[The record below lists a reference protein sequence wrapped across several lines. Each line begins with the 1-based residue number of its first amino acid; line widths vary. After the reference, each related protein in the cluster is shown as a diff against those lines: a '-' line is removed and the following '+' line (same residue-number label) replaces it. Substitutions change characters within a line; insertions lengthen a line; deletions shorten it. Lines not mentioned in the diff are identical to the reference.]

1 MLRPVAVS
9 RRGSRVWGGEKWKG
23 SVHMVFVC
31 QRLNK
36 EGNEGGSEDVA
47 LRGAQGKVACKV
59 SESSWS
65 MCGSGVAII
74 MQGDAEECG
83 GKCRRCMVLA
93 YRKLSRE
100 ADAS

>member
-1 MLRPVAVS
+1 MGRGEVEGKRAHGFCVS
-9 RRGSRVWGGEKWKG
+9 EVEQG
-23 SVHMVFVC
+23 
-31 QRLNK
+31 
-36 EGNEGGSEDVA
+36 GNEGGSEDVA